1 MLNEICPLLDQ
12 PYNKHMGLINHIFI
26 SSTSHKI
33 VEVVMEKPESMR
45 LSRIIFEV
53 IAKTIITWSK
63 SLIIDFLDT
72 IFTLQS

>member
-12 PYNKHMGLINHIFI
+12 PYKKHMGLINHIFI

-33 VEVVMEKPESMR
+33 GKVVMAKLKSMR
-45 LSRIIFEV
+45 LSRTIFEV

-63 SLIIDFLDT
+63 TLIIDFVNM